1 MKTNLVR
8 MIIGIGTILVSI
20 QSVAQNKDQSKD
32 QSAALRSS
40 SCKRENALAT
50 VRQQIDFSK
59 TFDDDVAR
67 ITVLVRAADL
77 IWAFEEKQARAAYTD
92 AFDLA
97 VRNFKEKG
105 DAPVREGKV
114 FIGTPD
120 QRYKVITAISG
131 HDRAWAKKLTEQLL
145 KQQQEEA
152 ENSAKKDASRDA
164 KTAERLLGMASSL
177 LETDR
182 IAAISFA
189 RTSLTYPATMYL
201 AQFLYDL
208 AVIDRREADDFYT
221 QALAAYASA
230 PMERLLY
237 LSAYAFGAA
246 RDAGDM
252 PGNTFYQV
260 PSGFTPTPSV
270 QRAFVQT
277 LLRRVQDFIGD
288 PSVAAAGTRTPDPN
302 EMWLALTSLQARIQQ
317 SLPDL
322 APAAEAA
329 KANLAA
335 QLSPEAQRRL
345 LSSIPN
351 DSPPS
356 RTFDEQVE
364 AALKNPNVDNRDHQ
378 LTSAILYGSKAEN
391 LDHVLSVL
399 DKLSDSSLRPQIINW
414 ISFDRTQQ
422 AIKEQKFDEARKLAA
437 RVDELDL
444 RTFLYSR
451 IATESLKL
459 DTDQQRAREMLEEIV
474 DAALKAPKTLVTARA
489 LLAAANLY
497 TRIDMDRALAV
508 LAEAVKLI
516 NGIEK
521 PDFSRQF
528 VIRRIEGKTFGSFGS
543 ATTPGF
549 NPDNVFR
556 EIGKIDLDSVL
567 NQAAGFSDKLLRSMT
582 TMAVVEQCLS
592 AEKAAKP
599 AAKP

>member
-8 MIIGIGTILVSI
+8 VIIGIGTLLVSI
-20 QSVAQNKDQSKD
+20 QVVAQNKDQT
-32 QSAALRSS
+32 AALKSS

-59 TFDDDVAR
+59 TFDDEVAR
-67 ITVLVRAADL
+67 ITVLIRAADL
-77 IWAFEEKQARAAYTD
+77 IWASEEKQARAADTD

-105 DAPVREGKV
+105 DAPARDGKML
-114 FIGTPD
+114 IETPD
-120 QRYKVITAISG
+120 QRYKVITSISR

-152 ENSAKKDASRDA
+152 ENSAKKDVGREV
-164 KTAERLLGMASSL
+164 KTAERLLGMASSML
-177 LETDR
+177 ATDR
-182 IAAISFA
+182 IGAISFA
-189 RTSLTYPATMYL
+189 RTSLAYPATMYL

-208 AVIDRREADDFYT
+208 AAIDRRESDDFYT
-221 QALAAYASA
+221 QALTTYASA

-237 LSAYAFGAA
+237 LSAYAFGDA

-252 PGNTFYQV
+252 PGNTFYRV

-277 LLRRVQDFIGD
+277 LLRRVQDFIAD
-288 PSVAAAGTRTPDPN
+288 PSVAATGTRTPDPN
-302 EMWLALTSLQARIQQ
+302 EMWLALTSLHPRIQQ

-351 DSPPS
+351 DNPPS

-364 AALKNPNVDNRDHQ
+364 AALKNSNVDNRDRL
-378 LTSAILYGSKAEN
+378 LTSAIIYGSKAEN

-399 DKLSDSSLRPQIINW
+399 DKLSDSSLRQPIINW
-414 ISFDRTQQ
+414 LSFDRTQQ
-422 AIKEQKFDEARKLAA
+422 AIKDQKFDEARKLAA

-451 IATESLKL
+451 IANESLKL
-459 DTDQQRAREMLEEIV
+459 DADPQRAREMLEEIV
-474 DAALKAPKTLVTARA
+474 DAALKAPKTLTTARA
-489 LLAAANLY
+489 LLAAAYLY
-497 TRIDMDRALAV
+497 TKIDMDRALAV

-521 PDFSRQF
+521 PDFSREF
-528 VIRRIEGKTFGSFGS
+528 VIRRIEGKAFGSFGS
-543 ATTPGF
+543 AVTPGF

-556 EIGKIDLDSVL
+556 EIGKIDPDSVL

-582 TMAVVEQCLS
+582 TLAVVEQCLN
-592 AEKAAKP
+592 AEKPARP

>member
-8 MIIGIGTILVSI
+8 VIIGIGTLLVSI
-20 QSVAQNKDQSKD
+20 QVVAQNKDQTAPLK
-32 QSAALRSS
+32 SS

-67 ITVLVRAADL
+67 ITVLIRAADL
-77 IWAFEEKQARAAYTD
+77 IWTSEEKQARAAYTD

-105 DAPVREGKV
+105 DAPALEGKLA
-114 FIGTPD
+114 IEPPD
-120 QRYKVITAISG
+120 QRYKVITGISR
-131 HDRAWAKKLTEQLL
+131 HDRTWAKKLTEQLL

-152 ENSAKKDASRDA
+152 ENSAKKDVSREV
-164 KTAERLLGMASSL
+164 KTAERLLGMANSL
-177 LETDR
+177 LATDR

-189 RTSLTYPATMYL
+189 RTSLAYPATMYL

-221 QALAAYASA
+221 HALTAYASA

-237 LSAYAFGAA
+237 LSAYAFGDA

-252 PGNTFYQV
+252 PGNTFYRV

-277 LLRRVQDFIGD
+277 LLRRVQDFIAD
-288 PSVAAAGTRTPDPN
+288 PSVAATGTRTPDPN

-345 LSSIPN
+345 LSSISN
-351 DSPPS
+351 DNPPS

-364 AALKNPNVDNRDHQ
+364 AALKNSNVDNRDRL
-378 LTSAILYGSKAEN
+378 LTSAILHGSKAEN

-399 DKLSDSSLRPQIINW
+399 DKLSDSSLRQPIINW

-422 AIKEQKFDEARKLAA
+422 AIKDQKFDEARKLAA

-459 DTDQQRAREMLEEIV
+459 DADPQRAREMLEEIV
-474 DAALKAPKTLVTARA
+474 DAALKAPKTLATARA
-489 LLAAANLY
+489 LLAAAYLY

-508 LAEAVKLI
+508 LAESVKLI

-528 VIRRIEGKTFGSFGS
+528 VIRRIEGKSYATYGS
-543 ATTPGF
+543 AVTPGF

-582 TMAVVEQCLS
+582 TMVVVEQCLNP
-592 AEKAAKP
+592 EKPAKP

>member
-1 MKTNLVR
+1 
-8 MIIGIGTILVSI
+8 MIIGIGTLLVSV
-20 QSVAQNKDQSKD
+20 QVAAQDKDQTAPLK
-32 QSAALRSS
+32 SS
-40 SCKRENALAT
+40 LCKRENALAII
-50 VRQQIDFSK
+50 RQQIDFSK
-59 TFDDDVAR
+59 TFDDDLAR
-67 ITVLVRAADL
+67 ITVLIRAADL
-77 IWAFEEKQARAAYTD
+77 IWASEEKQARAAYSD

-105 DAPVREGKV
+105 DAPARDGKLL
-114 FIGTPD
+114 IETPD
-120 QRYKVITAISG
+120 QRYKVIAAVSR

-152 ENSAKKDASRDA
+152 ENSANKDASREA
-164 KTAERLLGMASSL
+164 KTAERLLTMANSL
-177 LETDR
+177 LATDR

-189 RTSLTYPATMYL
+189 RTSLAYPATMSL

-208 AVIDRREADDFYT
+208 AVIDRREADDFYA

-237 LSAYAFGAA
+237 LSAYAFGDA
-246 RDAGDM
+246 RDAGIT
-252 PGNTFYQV
+252 PGYTFYRV
-260 PSGFTPTPSV
+260 PSGFTPTPSLK
-270 QRAFVQT
+270 RAFVQT
-277 LLRRVQDFIGD
+277 LLGRVQDFIAN
-288 PSVAAAGTRTPDPN
+288 PSVASTGTRTPDPD

-329 KANLAA
+329 KANLAS

-351 DSPPS
+351 DNPPS

-364 AALKNPNVDNRDHQ
+364 TALKNTNVDNRDR
-378 LTSAILYGSKAEN
+378 LLISALINGSKAES

-399 DKLSDSSLRPQIINW
+399 DKLSDSSLRQPIINW
-414 ISFDRTQQ
+414 ISFDRAQQ
-422 AIKEQKFDEARKLAA
+422 AIKDQKFDEARKLAA

-459 DTDQQRAREMLEEIV
+459 DADPQRAREMIEEIV
-474 DAALKAPKTLVTARA
+474 EAALKAHKTLATARA
-489 LLAAANLY
+489 LLAAAYLY
-497 TRIDMDRALAV
+497 TKIDMDRALAV

-521 PDFSRQF
+521 PDFSREF
-528 VIRRIEGKTFGSFGS
+528 VIRRIEGKAFASFGS
-543 ATTPGF
+543 AVTPGF
-549 NPDNVFR
+549 SPDNAFR

-567 NQAAGFSDKLLRSMT
+567 NQAAGFSNKLLRSMT
-582 TMAVVEQCLS
+582 TIAVVEQCLN
-592 AEKAAKP
+592 AEKPAKP
-599 AAKP
+599 TAKP

>member
-8 MIIGIGTILVSI
+8 MIISIGTLLVSI
-20 QSVAQNKDQSKD
+20 QVVAQNKDQTAPLK
-32 QSAALRSS
+32 SS

-50 VRQQIDFSK
+50 VRQQIDFSR

-67 ITVLVRAADL
+67 ITVLIRAADL
-77 IWAFEEKQARAAYTD
+77 IWASEEKQARAAYTD

-105 DAPVREGKV
+105 DAPARDGKML
-114 FIGTPD
+114 IETPD
-120 QRYKVITAISG
+120 QRYKVITGISR
-131 HDRAWAKKLTEQLL
+131 HDRTWAKKLTEQLL

-152 ENSAKKDASRDA
+152 ENSAKKDASKEV
-164 KTAERLLGMASSL
+164 KTAERLLGMANSL
-177 LETDR
+177 LATDR

-189 RTSLTYPATMYL
+189 RTSLAYPATMYL

-221 QALAAYASA
+221 QALTAYASA

-252 PGNTFYQV
+252 PGNTFYRV

-277 LLRRVQDFIGD
+277 LLRRAQDFIAD
-288 PSVAAAGTRTPDPN
+288 PSVAATGTRTPDPN

-329 KANLAA
+329 KVNLAA

-351 DSPPS
+351 DNPPS

-364 AALKNPNVDNRDHQ
+364 AALKNANVDSRDHQ

-399 DKLSDSSLRPQIINW
+399 DKLSDSSLRQPIINW
-414 ISFDRTQQ
+414 ISFDRTQL
-422 AIKEQKFDEARKLAA
+422 AIKDQKFDEARKLAA

-459 DTDQQRAREMLEEIV
+459 DTDPQRAREMLEEIV

-489 LLAAANLY
+489 LLAAAYLY

-528 VIRRIEGKTFGSFGS
+528 VIRRIEGKAFGTFGS

-549 NPDNVFR
+549 NPENAFR

-567 NQAAGFSDKLLRSMT
+567 NQATGFSDKLLRSMT
-582 TMAVVEQCLS
+582 TIAVVEECLNP
-592 AEKAAKP
+592 EKPAKP
-599 AAKP
+599 